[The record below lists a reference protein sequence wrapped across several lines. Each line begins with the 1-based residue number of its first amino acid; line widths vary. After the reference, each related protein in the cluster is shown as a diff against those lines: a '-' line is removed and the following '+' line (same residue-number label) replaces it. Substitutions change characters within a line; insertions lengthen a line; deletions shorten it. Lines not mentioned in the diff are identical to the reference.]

1 MLLVDTVCNFSK
13 GRWVVDSRWSLYSGK
28 KCRSWLSGMWACRL
42 TTRTDISYEGYR
54 WQPENCT
61 MPDFERTAFL
71 RRMQHKTIAFIGD
84 SIGRQQFQSLMC
96 MATGGEDSSEVEN
109 VGEAYG
115 LIKLPEATRP
125 NDFAYRFTNT
135 NTTILYYWSSSL
147 SDLEPLNKANPDS
160 KIAMLINTGN
170 HWSKGKFKKNRWLIY
185 INGKVNEDRNLARI
199 PVAKNFTV
207 HSIVQRLDSQISMH
221 PRLKVF
227 FRTISPRHFKHCPL
241 TRGSEVL
248 QEGSSDGEVGSAVN
262 GLIVKILDIVYKVK
276 NSLLH

>member
-1 MLLVDTVCNFSK
+1 
-13 GRWVVDSRWSLYSGK
+13 
-28 KCRSWLSGMWACRL
+28 
-42 TTRTDISYEGYR
+42 
-54 WQPENCT
+54 
-61 MPDFERTAFL
+61 
-71 RRMQHKTIAFIGD
+71 MQHKTIAFIGD

-160 KIAMLINTGN
+160 KIAMRLDRPPAFMRQFLHQLDVLVINTGN

-207 HSIVQRLDSQISMH
+207 HSIVQWLDSQTSMH

-227 FRTISPRHFKHCPL
+227 FRTISPRHFSNGERNTGGNCENTVPL

-248 QEGSSDGEVGSAVN
+248 QEGSSDGEVESAVN
-262 GLIVKILDIVYKVK
+262 GTRVKILDITALSKLRDEGHIARYNMKANK
-276 NSLLH
+276 GRKDCLHWCFPGIPDTWNELLVEQI

>member
-1 MLLVDTVCNFSK
+1 MRKGGYYYTINSKEELESFGHEVTKFSTSFPPQINENTGAKWAPSNAEVCNFAR
-13 GRWVVDSRWSLYSGK
+13 GRWVVDSRWPLYSGK
-28 KCRSWLSGMWACRL
+28 KCRRWLSGMWACRL

-61 MPDFERTAFL
+61 MPEFERTAFL
-71 RRMQHKTIAFIGD
+71 RRMQHKTTAFIGD

-125 NDFAYRFTNT
+125 NNFAYRFTNTNT

-160 KIAMLINTGN
+160 KIAMRLDRPPAFMRQFLHQLDVLVINTGN
-170 HWSKGKFKKNRWLIY
+170 H
-185 INGKVNEDRNLARI
+185 
-199 PVAKNFTV
+199 
-207 HSIVQRLDSQISMH
+207 
-221 PRLKVF
+221 
-227 FRTISPRHFKHCPL
+227 
-241 TRGSEVL
+241 
-248 QEGSSDGEVGSAVN
+248 
-262 GLIVKILDIVYKVK
+262 
-276 NSLLH
+276 